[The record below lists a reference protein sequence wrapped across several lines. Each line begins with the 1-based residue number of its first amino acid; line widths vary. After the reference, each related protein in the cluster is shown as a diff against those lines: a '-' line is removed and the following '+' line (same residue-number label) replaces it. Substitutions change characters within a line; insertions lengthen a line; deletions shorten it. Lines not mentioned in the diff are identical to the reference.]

1 MPRYLS
7 VSSAGKVAIAVC
19 GRCGLK
25 YQYNE
30 LRPDR
35 NTPGLRVCADCCDD
49 KDPYKLPARRSEKI
63 TLQYPRPDEP
73 LTISPTED

>member
-1 MPRYLS
+1 MPRYLP
-7 VSSAGKVAIAVC
+7 VSSHGKVAVAIC

-30 LRPDR
+30 LKPDR
-35 NTPGLRVCADCCDD
+35 NAPGLRVCNDCCDD

-73 LTISPTED
+73 LAVPPAED